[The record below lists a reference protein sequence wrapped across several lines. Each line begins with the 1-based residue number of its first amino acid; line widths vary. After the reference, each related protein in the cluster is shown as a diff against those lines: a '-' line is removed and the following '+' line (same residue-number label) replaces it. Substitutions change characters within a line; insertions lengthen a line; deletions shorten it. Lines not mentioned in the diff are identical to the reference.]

1 MKNYY
6 DILGVSENATQDEI
20 KKAYRQLSK
29 QYHPDV
35 NPNGEEKFKEVA
47 EAYDNVG
54 DDNKRRDYDNRRNN
68 PFAGMG
74 GGSFDFHSIFEQMMG
89 GQRQQQKPMAPDK
102 VMNVV
107 ISPVESYKGTKKEL
121 KYDYFDHCKP
131 CDSTGGERSVC
142 NNCNGQ
148 GFVMQKLGTGMFQ
161 QLHQINCPNCMGN
174 GSIITKPCFSC
185 MGQGKIKNTESLVVN
200 IPKNVDNG
208 NFMRVAGKGDY
219 NPNVRLRGDLIL
231 KVDVN
236 RIDDFEKLGMDLIYY
251 KKLTAIDL
259 ITKKQILIPH
269 PDGDL
274 MINIPRNLNTE
285 KPLRLLKKGYRAND
299 GSGDFYIKVA
309 VTNDYSLPDDIQQK
323 LEELL
328 KEVG

>member
-6 DILGVSENATQDEI
+6 DILGVSETATQDEI

-47 EAYDNVG
+47 EAYENVG
-54 DDNKRRDYDNRRNN
+54 EENKRRDYDNRKNN

-74 GGSFDFHSIFEQMMG
+74 GGSFDFNSIFEQMMG
-89 GQRQQQKPMAPDK
+89 GQRREQRPTAPDK
-102 VMNVV
+102 VLNVF
-107 ISPVESYKGTKKEL
+107 ITPIESFKGVKKEI
-121 KYDYFDHCKP
+121 KYDYFDHCAP

-142 NNCNGQ
+142 NHCNGQ
-148 GFVMQKLGTGMFQ
+148 GFIMQKMGTGMFQ
-161 QLHQINCPNCMGN
+161 QVFQTNCPTCMGN
-174 GSIITKPCFSC
+174 GSIISKPCISC
-185 MGQGKIKNTESLVVN
+185 GGHGKIKNTENLVIT

-208 NFMRVAGKGDY
+208 NFMRVGGKGDY
-219 NPNVRLRGDLIL
+219 NPSVRLRGDLIL

-236 RIDDFEKLGMDLIYY
+236 KVDNFEKLGMDLIYY
-251 KKLTAIDL
+251 MKLTAIEL
-259 ITKKQILIPH
+259 LTKKQILIPH

-274 MINIPRNLNTE
+274 MINTPRKMDSE
-285 KPLRLLKKGYRAND
+285 KPLRLLKKGYRSND

-309 VTNDYSLPDDIQQK
+309 VTNDYVLPEDVQQK
-323 LEELL
+323 LDELL
-328 KEVG
+328 KEFC

>member
-6 DILGVSENATQDEI
+6 DILGVSETATQDEI

-54 DDNKRRDYDNRRNN
+54 DENKRRDYDNKKNN
-68 PFAGMG
+68 PFANMG
-74 GGSFDFHSIFEQMMG
+74 GGSFDFNSVFEQMMG
-89 GQRQQQKPMAPDK
+89 GQRQHRPTAPDK
-102 VMNVV
+102 VLNVF
-107 ISPVESYKGTKKEL
+107 ITPVESYHGSKKEL
-121 KYDYFDHCKP
+121 KYEYFDHCQP
-131 CDSTGGERSVC
+131 CDSNGGERSIC
-142 NNCNGQ
+142 NHCNGQ
-148 GFVMQKLGTGMFQ
+148 GVVMQKMGTGMFQ
-161 QLHQINCPNCMGN
+161 QVFQTNCPTCMGN
-174 GSIITKPCFSC
+174 GSIITKPCMSC
-185 MGQGKIKNTESLVVN
+185 GGVGKIKNTENLVVS

-219 NPNVRLRGDLIL
+219 NPGVRLRGDLIL

-236 RIDDFEKLGMDLIYY
+236 KADDFEKLGMDLIYY
-251 KKLTAIDL
+251 KKLTVLDV
-259 ITKKQILIPH
+259 ITKKQLLVPH

-274 MINIPRNLNTE
+274 MINIPKNLNTE

-309 VTNDYSLPDDIQQK
+309 VTNEYELPDEVQQK

-328 KEVG
+328 KEFG